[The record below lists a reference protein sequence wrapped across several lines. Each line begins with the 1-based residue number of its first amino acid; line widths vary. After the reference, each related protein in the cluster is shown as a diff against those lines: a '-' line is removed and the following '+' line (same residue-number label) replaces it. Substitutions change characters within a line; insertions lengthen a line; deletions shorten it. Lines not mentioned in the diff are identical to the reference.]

1 MSLDAVIAS
10 IRPKLAG
17 IQDAIVIPLNPPPIP
32 GLGMQ
37 GGFELWI
44 QDLTG
49 GEPQRLA
56 QAVQQLVNGAKQQP
70 VLAGVNST
78 FNPASRQLSVK
89 VDREKAETLG
99 APIADV
105 YGSLQSLFGS
115 LYVSQYNK
123 LRPRLAGG
131 AAGRARVPQH
141 APRTCATSSCAARS
155 GEMVPLDAVTTAR
168 FTMGPDLIPRF
179 NGFPAAKINGGAGTG
194 LQLRPGDR
202 RDGGARRAACP
213 KATASRGPDRRTRK
227 SSRQR
232 VGTGVRVRPRSWCS

>member
-1 MSLDAVIAS
+1 M
-10 IRPKLAG
+10 
-17 IQDAIVIPLNPPPIP
+17 
-32 GLGMQ
+32 
-37 GGFELWI
+37 

-56 QAVQQLVNGAKQQP
+56 QAVQQLVAGAKQDP
-70 VLAGVNST
+70 ALAGVNST

-123 LRPRLAGG
+123 YGRVWQVVLQAEPEFRSSPEDLRTIYVRG
-131 AAGRARVPQH
+131 
-141 APRTCATSSCAARS
+141 RS

-168 FTMGPDLIPRF
+168 FTMGPDLVPRF
-179 NGFPAAKINGGAGTG
+179 NGFPAAKINGGPAPG
-194 LQLRPGDR
+194 LQLGPGHR
-202 RDGGARRAACP
+202 GDGGSSPGSCP
-213 KATASRGPDRRTRK
+213 RATASRGRDRPTRR
-227 SSRQR
+227 SSRAA
-232 VGTGVRVRPRSWCS
+232 PRRSCSCSA